1 MSNREI
7 LQMAT
12 SVFKSDYPSLNAEA
26 VIVFIVIADLERPT
40 IPDISLAIGLPD
52 MQVFQHTAPLKS
64 AGLIA
69 IEAQSNGQNVFLL
82 TEQGEQAKQ
91 AIADLFSG

>member
-12 SVFKSDYPSLNAEA
+12 AVFKSKYPSLNAEA
-26 VIVFIVIADLERPT
+26 VIAFIVIADLGRPT

-52 MQVFQHTAPLKS
+52 MQVFQYTAPLRT

-69 IEAQSNGQNVFLL
+69 IEAQSNGQNIFLL
-82 TEQGEQAKQ
+82 TEQGEEAKQ
-91 AIADLFSG
+91 AIAEVFSG